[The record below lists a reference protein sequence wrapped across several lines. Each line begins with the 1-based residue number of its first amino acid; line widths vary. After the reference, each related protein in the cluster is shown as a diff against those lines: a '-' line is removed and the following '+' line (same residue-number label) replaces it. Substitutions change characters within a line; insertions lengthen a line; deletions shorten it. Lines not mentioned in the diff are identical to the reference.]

1 MQSPCRAG
9 QDHRGPLVQQ
19 WQRLLH
25 CEQQATHVCV
35 ERFVELLLGD
45 LPQCGE
51 FVNPG
56 IYREHIDTPGA
67 RLNSGIDAVEVGEV
81 GDIALNRCGI
91 AADRGDGLIQ
101 LRLTAANNKYARAFF
116 NEVVLRQPNIIKP
129 VILAPRDLI
138 EDFTVEPVRGLT
150 RLWSVCGSH
159 TKDQSVF
166 FDCRHS

>member
-25 CEQQATHVCV
+25 SEQQTAYIRV
-35 ERFVELLLGD
+35 ERPIELLLGD

-116 NEVVLRQPNIIKP
+116 NEMCGDAETDAGAAAGDDSDLVRQ
-129 VILAPRDLI
+129 LADHRDL
-138 EDFTVEPVRGLT
+138 PSG
-150 RLWSVCGSH
+150 
-159 TKDQSVF
+159 
-166 FDCRHS
+166 